1 MPGRKRREGQ
11 TGPGPIFIIS
21 GGTGASGE
29 QLVRTALAQFSA
41 VDVDVVVCAGIR
53 RKSQIERAVA
63 RAAKAGGTIFHT
75 LVDAEARRTLI
86 REARQRDI
94 TAVDLIGHVLTRLE
108 SALRLHPVG
117 RPGMYRQLHEE
128 YLQRIEAMEFAVAHD
143 DGCRPEEMHLAQIVL
158 VGVSRSGKTPLSMCL
173 AMRGWRVAN
182 VPLVP
187 GVPPPTELEQ
197 FEPGKIVGLTI
208 DRDQLS
214 VLRGQRRRR
223 LQVTGESAYDAA
235 DEIDRELASAER
247 WFRGR
252 GIPVIDVTSKPI
264 EETASEVVG
273 IIDRRG

>member
-1 MPGRKRREGQ
+1 M
-11 TGPGPIFIIS
+11 
-21 GGTGASGE
+21 
-29 QLVRTALAQFSA
+29 
-41 VDVDVVVCAGIR
+41 
-53 RKSQIERAVA
+53 
-63 RAAKAGGTIFHT
+63 
-75 LVDAEARRTLI
+75 
-86 REARQRDI
+86 
-94 TAVDLIGHVLTRLE
+94 
-108 SALRLHPVG
+108 
-117 RPGMYRQLHEE
+117 
-128 YLQRIEAMEFAVAHD
+128 
-143 DGCRPEEMHLAQIVL
+143 
-158 VGVSRSGKTPLSMCL
+158 
-173 AMRGWRVAN
+173 
-182 VPLVP
+182 PLVP